1 MAVAETA
8 EGGRELYTWGC
19 GYSGTLGHG
28 DVNNKLVPT
37 LVEGPLQGRR
47 VVSVAAGGYHS
58 MAVVETAEGG
68 RELFTWGFGA
78 EGRLGHGNHRVQKR
92 PKLVNRRCLVGAREW
107 AGGTE
112 PEASGAPLVDAS
124 IMQRDALNAFA
135 EERVREAERRL
146 LGNTARDMSDEELS
160 TLRDKV
166 AAGLRRFDLEMARRR
181 CIESLAEE
189 ATADNASPF
198 RSFICPITLEVM
210 EHPVVASDGYSYERA
225 ALETHIA
232 GRPTFQSPITNAE
245 FPSEPLIP
253 NNNLRSDIQN
263 RLDQMARDEVD
274 GCEAAGVA
282 RQRRRRN

>member
-1 MAVAETA
+1 MVSVAAGFSHGMAVVETA
-8 EGGRELYTWGC
+8 EGGRELYTWG
-19 GYSGTLGHG
+19 
-28 DVNNKLVPT
+28 
-37 LVEGPLQGRR
+37 
-47 VVSVAAGGYHS
+47 
-58 MAVVETAEGG
+58 
-68 RELFTWGFGA
+68 FGA
-78 EGRLGHGNHRVQKR
+78 EGQLGHGNTRVQKR

-189 ATADNASPF
+189 VTADDASPF
-198 RSFICPITLEVM
+198 RSFICPITQDVM
-210 EHPVVASDGYSYERA
+210 EHPVMARDGYNYERA

-253 NNNLRSDIQN
+253 NNDLMSAIQN
-263 RLDQMARDEVD
+263 KLEGMARAEVE
-274 GCEAAGVA
+274 GAAPGA
-282 RQRRRRN
+282 RRRRRD